1 MPPNK
6 PNEVDSGH
14 HLLSVIAG
22 KLMNIGSLRC
32 GACFGAL
39 SRIFHVNNLLC
50 TLANNRGDED
60 WQGGRPNGEKAAAAV
75 AFGSALEMMSG
86 AAGSIAALAHG
97 PGRIEKNKS
106 KFLPPGRS
114 GKTI

>member
-1 MPPNK
+1 
-6 PNEVDSGH
+6 
-14 HLLSVIAG
+14 
-22 KLMNIGSLRC
+22 
-32 GACFGAL
+32 
-39 SRIFHVNNLLC
+39 
-50 TLANNRGDED
+50 
-60 WQGGRPNGEKAAAAV
+60 
-75 AFGSALEMMSG
+75 MMSG

>member
-1 MPPNK
+1 VTSNAIAPAATIMASMPPNK

-22 KLMNIGSLRC
+22 KLTTIGSLRC

-60 WQGGRPNGEKAAAAV
+60 
-75 AFGSALEMMSG
+75 
-86 AAGSIAALAHG
+86 
-97 PGRIEKNKS
+97 
-106 KFLPPGRS
+106 
-114 GKTI
+114 